1 MAEDQTRDALAVE
14 FDTFMAR
21 AGITI
26 PASRRD
32 AILATYVDLRA
43 QMMLLRGRYSHLD
56 EPSNV
61 FRLAPK

>member
-26 PASRRD
+26 PDSRRS

-43 QMMLLRGRYSHLD
+43 QMLLLRGRYSHLD
-56 EPSNV
+56 EPSNI
-61 FRLAPK
+61 FRLTPE